1 MEVWN
6 AEATETACLAGEA
19 EAGSVSCR
27 KCLTGQVDI
36 TWRRILSNGMG
47 GERTPGRTHLL
58 KVFEHTTTV
67 L

>member
-6 AEATETACLAGEA
+6 GEAPETACLAGEV

-27 KCLTGQVDI
+27 KCLTGRVDV
-36 TWRRILSNGMG
+36 TGRRILSDGLE
-47 GERTPGRTHLL
+47 ERTPGRTHLL
-58 KVFEHTTTV
+58 KVFEHTATV